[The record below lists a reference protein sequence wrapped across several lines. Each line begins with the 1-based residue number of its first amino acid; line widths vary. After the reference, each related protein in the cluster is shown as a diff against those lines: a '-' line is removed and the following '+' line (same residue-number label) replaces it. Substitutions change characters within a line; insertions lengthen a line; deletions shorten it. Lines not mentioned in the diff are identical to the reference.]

1 MVRRGRYK
9 LVRCPGDPDLLYD
22 LDADPRELRNLA
34 DDPAHARARE
44 GLEAEV
50 ERRWDLAGLRRD
62 VLESQAKR
70 RLVATALATGAH
82 TPWDHQPY
90 VDASRQYVRG
100 TAAEHPRPGAPLMP
114 GGLPLPDDPEPPD

>member
-1 MVRRGRYK
+1 
-9 LVRCPGDPDLLYD
+9 
-22 LDADPRELRNLA
+22 
-34 DDPAHARARE
+34 
-44 GLEAEV
+44 
-50 ERRWDLAGLRRD
+50 

-100 TAAEHPRPGAPLMP
+100 TAAENPRPGAPLVP
-114 GGLPLPDDPEPPD
+114 GGLPVPEGPPTD